1 MKLPSVKDLKVKGK
15 RVLLRVNYDVP
26 LRKIPNSPPVQRT
39 GKFQIPNFAV
49 EDGTRIEESLATIK
63 WLLENGAKII
73 IVSHLGRP
81 GGKRVPELSL
91 GPVAKWL
98 IKNLKFKTEKLQL
111 KIKNFS
117 VFRITDDFFLL
128 ENIRFWPEEEENNL
142 DFARKLASLAD
153 FYVNEA
159 FACSHRK
166 HASIVG
172 VLKFFPPQNL
182 SFGLDFLKE
191 IEILSKIREKPKRP
205 LVLLLGGV
213 KEDKIDYAKK
223 LAKWADWILVGGKL
237 VEYDGIP
244 QLAKHPKVLAEL
256 IKNGQDITPGTI
268 EKFKKIIFE
277 AKTVVWAGP
286 MGNFYDK
293 RYETGTKEIAQ
304 AVAESGAFT
313 VVGGGDTEA
322 ALSKF
327 GLTRKI
333 GFISSGGGAML
344 EFLSSG
350 TLAGIEAFFSCF
362 SSEQSRN
369 RS

>member
-15 RVLLRVNYDVP
+15 RVLLRANYDVP
-26 LRKIPNSPPVQRT
+26 LKKVK
-39 GKFQIPNFAV
+39 GKKEKGKGLV
-49 EDGTRIEESLATIK
+49 VGDETRIEKSLLTVR
-63 WLLENGAKII
+63 WLLENGAKVIV
-73 IVSHLGRP
+73 VSHLGRP
-81 GGKRVPELSL
+81 EGKNVSELSL
-91 GPVAKWL
+91 EPVAEKL
-98 IKNLKFKTEKLQL
+98 KQILNIKDEIANIYIKNKKFLGFRL
-111 KIKNFS
+111 SKNL
-117 VFRITDDFFLL
+117 VLL

-223 LAKWADWILVGGKL
+223 LAKWADWILVGGRL

-256 IKNGQDITPGTI
+256 IKNGQDITHGTI
-268 EKFKKIIFE
+268 EKFKKIIFK

-304 AVAESGAFT
+304 AVVESGAFT

-327 GLTRKI
+327 GLIRKI